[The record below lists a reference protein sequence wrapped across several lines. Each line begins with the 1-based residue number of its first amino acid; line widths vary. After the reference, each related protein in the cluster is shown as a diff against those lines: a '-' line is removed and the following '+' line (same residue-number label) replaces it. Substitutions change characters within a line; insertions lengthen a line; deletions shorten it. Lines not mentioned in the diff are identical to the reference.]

1 MLKIDHAYGSLT
13 ATDSHLLRIEGAWK
27 PAREALPGATI
38 TDGRGNTSV
47 VKSVQ
52 RKVERA
58 ILPLTASGRIIAAG
72 ETGAPLLS
80 ATVNEPQLHLLR
92 ENAIVVPP
100 LTALLATYL
109 FPTFFQEVLEPL
121 AVKVVMARTS
131 NSYGSTQWMKMAGKV
146 VGAAPALLKWPLA
159 LVVDVALF
167 VVVLGWLAATNVAG
181 ALAALAA
188 ATLVVLVARRRR
200 AKKAKI
206 A

>member
-1 MLKIDHAYGSLT
+1 M
-13 ATDSHLLRIEGAWK
+13 
-27 PAREALPGATI
+27 
-38 TDGRGNTSV
+38 
-47 VKSVQ
+47 
-52 RKVERA
+52 
-58 ILPLTASGRIIAAG
+58 
-72 ETGAPLLS
+72 
-80 ATVNEPQLHLLR
+80 
-92 ENAIVVPP
+92 
-100 LTALLATYL
+100 
-109 FPTFFQEVLEPL
+109 LEPF